1 MPAMIDPGPAQ
12 PVERGTTDETV
23 SELAALLHAQSDL
36 GQGFFVAIGE
46 KLVSAN
52 DAFCEI
58 TGFSLEELLRLPSLL
73 ELVPAEDRRGL
84 RRQLGHRRVLTSKF
98 SFETAIV
105 NKRGQRTEIE
115 IAFKPFGD
123 DRPGKLL
130 AVVRDV
136 TSRKRDEQKLRET
149 LSLLSAT
156 LESTA
161 DGLLVVDLAGK
172 IVSLNS
178 RFVRMWKIPES
189 ALATGDDDRAIAVVL
204 EQLEDPDA
212 FLRKVR
218 DLYSQPDAESF
229 DVLHFRDGRV
239 FERYSI
245 PQRVQGRSIGR
256 VWSFRDV
263 TERHRAE
270 SALRESEER
279 YRAVVETLNE
289 GLLITDGDDRIVFAN
304 ERMSAMTG
312 YEGSDMRGQ
321 PATQLFLA
329 AKDWPALRERH
340 RRRLRGQSERYEVEM
355 RRKDGASFFA
365 EVHAIP
371 FRNAEGRV
379 IGTLGAITDVTERK
393 RAEES
398 LRRSAR
404 EYRDLFESAN
414 DAILILRPESQ
425 MILEANRKACETYGL
440 ARDQIVGMSLKNFT
454 RDVPRSEEQVRRILR
469 EGASENLETVHFHR
483 DGTPIDLLVSSSV
496 VEYRG
501 ESAILSVCRDITE
514 SKRAKQ
520 EIERLAYHDALTD
533 LPNRT
538 RFADRL
544 EIALSQARREGHHLA
559 ILFLDLDRFKVVNDS
574 LGHKVGDLLLQKVAI
589 RLSQLIRGGDTLA
602 RLGGDEFIILLS
614 KIARDED
621 AARVAQNV
629 LAVFKKPFVLG
640 ERELFISASIGISL
654 FPRHGDDREALV
666 KNADIAMY
674 RAKQEG
680 RDNFQFHTSK
690 HTHDAI
696 RRLALETDLR
706 KALDQSDFCVYFQ
719 PIVDAETGAIVG
731 AEALARW
738 NHPLRGLLCPS
749 EFIPIAE
756 ETGLIVPLGAQ
767 VLREACARMQGWH
780 ALGHGD
786 LRLSVN
792 LSARQFHQHDLATQV
807 DAVLRE
813 TGLAARALELE
824 ITESVAMRNVEQ
836 SVVILRALKDLG
848 VRITI
853 DDFGTGYSSLAYL
866 KRFPIDTI
874 KIDQTF
880 VHDVSSDSND
890 AAIVRAA
897 IVMAQELKL
906 NVIAEGVETAEQM
919 AFLRARQCREMQ
931 GFLFSASLTADA
943 FGLLLSGGKR
953 YEVSPAG

>member
-1 MPAMIDPGPAQ
+1 MTDPSRAQ
-12 PVERGTTDETV
+12 ATERPSSDEIV
-23 SELAALLHAQSDL
+23 SELEALLRAQSDL
-36 GQGFFVAIGE
+36 GQGFFVAEGE
-46 KLVSAN
+46 KLVSSN
-52 DAFCEI
+52 EAFCRL
-58 TGFSLEELLRLPSLL
+58 TGYTTDELLAFPSLL
-73 ELVPAEDRRGL
+73 DLVPAEDRRGL
-84 RRQLGHRRVLTSKF
+84 RRQLRSRRAVF
-98 SFETAIV
+98 SAKYTFETAIL
-105 NKRGQRTEIE
+105 NKAGERVEME
-115 IAFKPFGD
+115 IAFKPFGGE
-123 DRPGKLL
+123 PTPKLI

-136 TSRKRDEQKLRET
+136 TARKRDEQKLREA

-161 DGLLVVDLAGK
+161 DGLLVVDAAGK
-172 IVSLNS
+172 IVSANR
-178 RFVRMWKIPES
+178 RFVRMWRIPE
-189 ALATGDDDRAIAVVL
+189 AVLATGDDDAALSVVL
-204 EQLEDPDA
+204 DQLADPDA

-218 DLYSQPDAESF
+218 DLYAQPEAESF
-229 DVLHFRDGRV
+229 DVLQFRDGRV

-245 PQRVQGRSIGR
+245 PQRVDGRAVGR

-263 TERHRAE
+263 GERHRAE

-279 YRAVVETLNE
+279 HRAVVETLNE
-289 GLLITDGDDRIVFAN
+289 GLLITDGDDRILFSN
-304 ERMSAMTG
+304 ERMAAMTG
-312 YEGSDMRGQ
+312 YAVPEMVGR
-321 PATQLFLA
+321 PASELFLA
-329 AKDWPALRERH
+329 PKDWPAIDDRN

-355 RRKDGASFFA
+355 RRKDGDRFFV
-365 EVHAIP
+365 EVNAIP
-371 FRNAEGRV
+371 FRNAEGRIV
-379 IGTLGAITDVTERK
+379 GTLGAITDITERK
-393 RAEES
+393 RAEDS

-404 EYRDLFESAN
+404 EYQDLFESAN

-425 MILEANRKACETYGL
+425 MILEVNRKACEMYGL
-440 ARDQIVGMSLKNFT
+440 PRDQIVGMSLKNFT

-501 ESAILSVCRDITE
+501 ESAILSVGRDITE

-533 LPNRT
+533 LPNRA

-544 EIALSQARREGHHLA
+544 EIALSQARREGHRLA

-574 LGHKVGDLLLQKVAI
+574 LGHKVGDVLLQKVAL

-614 KIARDED
+614 RIEHEED

-629 LAVFKKPFVLG
+629 LGLFKKPFLLG
-640 ERELFISASIGISL
+640 ERELFITASIGISL
-654 FPRHGDDREALV
+654 FPRHGEDRESLV

-680 RDNFQFHTSK
+680 RDNFQFHTSQ
-690 HTHDAI
+690 HSHDAI

-706 KALDQSDFCVYFQ
+706 KAIDQNEVGVHFQ
-719 PIVDAETGAIVG
+719 PLVDVRKGVLIG

-738 NHPLRGLLCPS
+738 EHPRRGRLGPS

-756 ETGLIVPLGAQ
+756 ETGLIVPLGERI
-767 VLREACARMQGWH
+767 LRAACVRMRAWHEAGRPE
-780 ALGHGD
+780 

-792 LSARQFHQHDLATQV
+792 LSARQFHQQELAARV

-813 TGLAARALELE
+813 TGLAPHTLELE
-824 ITESVAMRNVEQ
+824 ITESIAMRDAAA
-836 SVVILRALKDLG
+836 SVVALRALKDLG

-853 DDFGTGYSSLAYL
+853 DDFGTGYSSLSYL
-866 KRFPIDTI
+866 KKFPIDTI

-880 VHDVSSDSND
+880 VRDVCSDAND

-897 IVMAQELKL
+897 IVMAQELKID
-906 NVIAEGVETAEQM
+906 VIAEGVETADQVD
-919 AFLRARQCREMQ
+919 FLRRRECHVMQ
-931 GFLFSASLTADA
+931 GYLFGEPVSGEKFEERLRSNSLYAA
-943 FGLLLSGGKR
+943 PPG
-953 YEVSPAG
+953 

>member
-1 MPAMIDPGPAQ
+1 MTDPSRAEAT
-12 PVERGTTDETV
+12 ERVPTHEIV
-23 SELAALLHAQSDL
+23 SELEALLQAQSDL
-36 GQGFFVAIGE
+36 GQGFFVAFGE

-52 DAFCEI
+52 EAFCRI
-58 TGFSLEELLRLPSLL
+58 TGYSLEELLRLPSLL
-73 ELVPAEDRRGL
+73 ELVPAEERRGL
-84 RRQLGHRRVLTSKF
+84 RRQLRQRQTITSPKYT
-98 SFETAIV
+98 FETAIV
-105 NKRGQRTEIE
+105 DKIGNRLEIE
-115 IAFKPFGD
+115 IAFKPFGG

-136 TSRKRDEQKLRET
+136 TSRKSSEQKLRET

-161 DGLLVVDLAGK
+161 DGLLVVDPAGK
-172 IVSLNS
+172 IVSANR
-178 RFVRMWKIPES
+178 RFVRMWQIPE
-189 ALATGDDDRAIAVVL
+189 AVLATGDDNAALSVVL
-204 EQLEDPDA
+204 EQLVDPDA

-218 DLYSQPDAESF
+218 DLYSQPEAESF

-245 PQRVQGRSIGR
+245 PQRVHGRSIGR

-263 TERHRAE
+263 SERHRAE

-304 ERMSAMTG
+304 ERMTRMTG
-312 YEGSDMRGQ
+312 HAVAQMQGR
-321 PATQLFLA
+321 PAAELFLA
-329 AKDWPALRERH
+329 PKDWPAVQDRH
-340 RRRLRGQSERYEVEM
+340 RRRQRGLAEHYEVEM
-355 RRKDGASFFA
+355 RRSDGSVFFA

-371 FRNAEGRV
+371 FRNAEGRIV
-379 IGTLGAITDVTERK
+379 GTLGAITDVTERK
-393 RAEES
+393 LAEES
-398 LRRSAR
+398 LQRSAR

-440 ARDQIVGMSLKNFT
+440 PRDQIVGMSLKNFT

-501 ESAILSVCRDITE
+501 ETAILSVCRDITE

-520 EIERLAYHDALTD
+520 EIERLAYHDPLTD
-533 LPNRT
+533 LPNRA

-544 EIALSQARREGHHLA
+544 EMALSQARREGHRLA

-602 RLGGDEFIILLS
+602 RLGGDEFIILLA
-614 KIARDED
+614 KIGQDDD

-629 LAVFKKPFVLG
+629 LELFKKPFVLG
-640 ERELFISASIGISL
+640 ERELFISASIGISV
-654 FPRHGDDREALV
+654 FPRHGEDREALV

-706 KALDQSDFCVYFQ
+706 KALDQAAFCSHFQ
-719 PIVDAETGAIVG
+719 PIVETETGAIVG

-738 NHPLRGLLCPS
+738 DHPMRGLLRPS

-756 ETGLIVPLGAQ
+756 ETGLIVPLGARI
-767 VLREACARMQGWH
+767 LREACVQMRAWH
-780 ALGHGD
+780 DAGYPA

-792 LSARQFHQHDLATQV
+792 LSARQFHQHDLALQV

-813 TGLAARALELE
+813 TGLSPDRLELE
-824 ITESVAMRNVEQ
+824 ITESIAMQNVDA
-836 SVVILRALKDLG
+836 SVVALRALKDLG

-853 DDFGTGYSSLAYL
+853 DDFGTGYSSLSYL
-866 KRFPIDTI
+866 KKFPIDTI
-874 KIDQTF
+874 KIDQAF
-880 VHDVSSDSND
+880 VRDVSSDSND

-897 IVMAQELKL
+897 IVMAHELKL
-906 NVIAEGVETAEQM
+906 NVIAEGVETAEQV
-919 AFLRARQCREMQ
+919 AFLRRRHCTEMQ
-931 GFLFSASLTADA
+931 GYLFGEPVTADR
-943 FGLLLSGGKR
+943 FGEILDSGTT
-953 YEVSPAG
+953 YEVRPAG

>member
-1 MPAMIDPGPAQ
+1 MNDPSRAEAT
-12 PVERGTTDETV
+12 ERVPTHEIV
-23 SELAALLHAQSDL
+23 SELEALLQAQSDL
-36 GQGFFVAIGE
+36 GQGFFVAVGDR
-46 KLVSAN
+46 LVSAN
-52 DAFCEI
+52 DAFCDI
-58 TGFSLEELLRLPSLL
+58 TGYTREELHRMASLL
-73 ELVPAEDRRGL
+73 ELVPAEERRGL
-84 RRQLGHRRVLTSKF
+84 RRQLRQRQAITSPKYT
-98 SFETAIV
+98 FETAILHKSGARV
-105 NKRGQRTEIE
+105 EME
-115 IAFKPFGD
+115 IAFKPYGL
-123 DRPGKLL
+123 DRPGRLL
-130 AVVRDV
+130 AVVRDI
-136 TSRKRDEQKLRET
+136 TSRKQSEQKLREA
-149 LSLLSAT
+149 LSLVSAT

-161 DGLLVVDLAGK
+161 DGLLVVDADGK
-172 IVSLNS
+172 IVSLNR
-178 RFVRMWKIPES
+178 RFVRMWRLPES
-189 ALATGDDDRAIAVVL
+189 VLATGNDNAALSVVL
-204 EQLEDPDA
+204 EQLSDPDA

-218 DLYSQPDAESF
+218 DLYSQPEAESF

-245 PQRVQGRSIGR
+245 PQRVHGRSIGR

-263 TERHRAE
+263 SERHRAE

-289 GLLITDGDDRIVFAN
+289 GLLITDGEDRIVFAN
-304 ERMSAMTG
+304 ERMTSMTG
-312 YEGSDMRGQ
+312 YSAAEMRDR
-321 PATQLFLA
+321 PATGLFLA
-329 AKDWPALRERH
+329 AKDWPALEDRH
-340 RRRLRGQSERYEVEM
+340 RRRLRGLSEQYEVEM
-355 RRKDGASFFA
+355 RRKDGSLFFA
-365 EVHAIP
+365 EIKAIP
-371 FRNAEGRV
+371 FRDAEGRV
-379 IGTLGAITDVTERK
+379 VGTLGAITDVTERK

-398 LRRSAR
+398 LQRSAR

-425 MILEANRKACETYGL
+425 MILEANRKACEMYGL

-469 EGASENLETVHFHR
+469 EGASENLESVHFHR

-533 LPNRT
+533 LPNRA

-544 EIALSQARREGHHLA
+544 EIALSQARREGHRLA

-602 RLGGDEFIILLS
+602 RLGGDEFIILLA
-614 KIARDED
+614 KISQDED
-621 AARVAQNV
+621 PARVAQNV
-629 LAVFKKPFVLG
+629 LELFKKPFVLG
-640 ERELFISASIGISL
+640 ERELFISASIGISI
-654 FPRHGDDREALV
+654 FPRHGEDRESLV

-680 RDNFQFHTSK
+680 RDNYQFHTSK

-706 KALDQSDFCVYFQ
+706 KALDRESFCSHFQ
-719 PIVDAETGAIVG
+719 PIVETESGRIVG

-738 NHPLRGLLCPS
+738 EHPLRGLLLPA

-756 ETGLIVPLGAQ
+756 ETGLIVPLGARI
-767 VLREACARMQGWH
+767 LRDACAQMRAWH
-780 ALGHGD
+780 AAGHGG

-792 LSARQFHQHDLATQV
+792 LSARQFHQQDLALQV

-813 TGLAARALELE
+813 TGLAPETLELE
-824 ITESVAMRNVEQ
+824 ITESIAMQNVDA
-836 SVVILRALKDLG
+836 SVVALRGLKDLG

-853 DDFGTGYSSLAYL
+853 DDFGTGYSSLSYL
-866 KRFPIDTI
+866 KKFPIDTI
-874 KIDQTF
+874 KIDQAF

-897 IVMAQELKL
+897 IVMAHELKL
-906 NVIAEGVETAEQM
+906 NVIAEGVETVEQV
-919 AFLRARQCREMQ
+919 AFLRRRRCTEMQ
-931 GFLFSASLTADA
+931 GYLFSEPMPAEQ
-943 FGLLLSGGKR
+943 FGELLSSGTR
-953 YEVSPAG
+953 YETRG

>member
-1 MPAMIDPGPAQ
+1 MTDPSRAEAT
-12 PVERGTTDETV
+12 ERVSTHEIV
-23 SELAALLHAQSDL
+23 SELEALLQAQSDL
-36 GQGFFVAIGE
+36 GQGFFVAAGE
-46 KLVSAN
+46 KLLASN
-52 DAFCEI
+52 EAFCRI
-58 TGFSLEELLRLPSLL
+58 TGYTQEELLRMPSLL
-73 ELVPAEDRRGL
+73 ELVPAEERRGL
-84 RRQLGHRRVLTSKF
+84 RRQLRHRQVVFSSKYT
-98 SFETAIV
+98 FETAILD
-105 NKRGQRTEIE
+105 KSGERIEIE
-115 IAFKPFGD
+115 IAFKPFGG

-130 AVVRDV
+130 GVVRDV
-136 TSRKRDEQKLRET
+136 TSRNRDEQKLRQA

-161 DGLLVVDLAGK
+161 DGLLVVDVGGK
-172 IVSLNS
+172 IVSLNR
-178 RFVRMWKIPES
+178 RFVKMWRIPDS
-189 ALATGDDDRAIAVVL
+189 VLSTGDDNAALSVVL
-204 EQLEDPDA
+204 EQLADPDA

-218 DLYSQPDAESF
+218 DLYSQPEAESF

-245 PQRVQGRSIGR
+245 PQRVHGRSVGR

-263 TERHRAE
+263 SERHRAE
-270 SALRESEER
+270 AALRESEER

-289 GLLITDGDDRIVFAN
+289 GLLITDGEDRILFAN
-304 ERMSAMTG
+304 ERVSAMTG
-312 YEGSDMRGQ
+312 YAVSEVRQ
-321 PATQLFLA
+321 RPASELFLA
-329 AKDWPALRERH
+329 AKDWPALRDRH
-340 RRRLRGQSERYEVEM
+340 ARRLRGQSERYEVEM
-355 RRKDGASFFA
+355 RRKDGSHFFA

-371 FRNAEGRV
+371 FRNAEGKIV
-379 IGTLGAITDVTERK
+379 GTLGAITDVTERK
-393 RAEES
+393 RAEDS
-398 LRRSAR
+398 LQRSAR

-440 ARDQIVGMSLKNFT
+440 PRDQIVGMSLKNFT

-533 LPNRT
+533 LPNRA

-544 EIALSQARREGHHLA
+544 EIALSQARREGHPLA

-574 LGHKVGDLLLQKVAI
+574 LGHKVGDLLLQKVAL

-602 RLGGDEFIILLS
+602 RLGGDEFVVLLA
-614 KIARDED
+614 KIGQDED
-621 AARVAQNV
+621 AARVAHNV
-629 LAVFKKPFVLG
+629 LALFKKPFMLG
-640 ERELFISASIGISL
+640 ERELFISASIGISV
-654 FPRHGDDREALV
+654 FPRHGEDGESLV

-680 RDNFQFHTSK
+680 RDNYQFHTSK

-706 KALDQSDFCVYFQ
+706 KGLDQADFCVYYQ
-719 PIVDAETGAIVG
+719 PLVDIDTGHIVG

-738 NHPLRGLLCPS
+738 DHPLRGLLRPS

-756 ETGLIVPLGAQ
+756 ETGLIVPLGARI
-767 VLREACARMQGWH
+767 LREACTRMQAWH
-780 ALGHGD
+780 DNGFPN

-792 LSARQFHQHDLATQV
+792 LSARQFHQRDLATQV
-807 DAVLRE
+807 DVVLRE
-813 TGLAARALELE
+813 TGLIPGSLDLE
-824 ITESVAMRNVEQ
+824 ITESVAMQNVDA
-836 SVVILRALKDLG
+836 SVVALRGLKDLG
-848 VRITI
+848 VKITI
-853 DDFGTGYSSLAYL
+853 DDFGTGYSSLSYL
-866 KRFPIDTI
+866 KKFPIDTI
-874 KIDQTF
+874 KIDQAF
-880 VHDVSSDSND
+880 VQDVSSDSND

-897 IVMAQELKL
+897 IVMAHELKL
-906 NVIAEGVETAEQM
+906 NVIAEGVETVEQV
-919 AFLRARQCREMQ
+919 AFLRRRRCNEMQ
-931 GFLFSASLTADA
+931 GYLFSEPIPADR
-943 FGLLLSGGKR
+943 FEQLLVSGVR
-953 YEVSPAG
+953 YEVPPAG